1 MTTTAAQPELVDYLF
16 PGDLVW
22 MISPASSEDWYF
34 EEYADAARLIDT
46 DPANNRGLV
55 TFFNFEVKRLDVQWV
70 DAGRLERR
78 FVSEGVSTFDRME
91 QQQQK
96 ATA

>member
-1 MTTTAAQPELVDYLF
+1 MTTPAAQPETIDYLF

-22 MISPASSEDWYF
+22 MISPADELDWLHD
-34 EEYADAARLIDT
+34 EYADAARLIDT

-55 TFFNFEVKRLDVQWV
+55 AFFNFEVKRLDVQWV

-78 FVSEGVSTFDRME
+78 LMSEGVFTFDRME
-91 QQQQK
+91 AQQR
-96 ATA
+96 TAA

>member
-1 MTTTAAQPELVDYLF
+1 MTTPAAQPETIDYLF

-22 MISPASSEDWYF
+22 IVTPASPEDWYF

-55 TFFNFEVKRLDVQWV
+55 AFFNFEVKRLDVQWV

-78 FVSEGVSTFDRME
+78 LMSEGVFTFDRVE
-91 QQQQK
+91 QQQR
-96 ATA
+96 TAA